1 MHMNNKIK
9 PFIALFTLAIASAV
23 AVAGVLDGFTSQQ
36 QVGALKTALT
46 QSAQSAIGKLGVA
59 DGFLGNKEVKIPL
72 PGKLQKAMPILKMLK
87 LDNRADE
94 LVVAMNRAAEAAV
107 PEARILLTD
116 SVKNMSVT
124 DAVGILTGGPDSATQ
139 YFRRTT
145 SEKLAAK
152 FRPIVTK
159 STEKVGAA
167 KQYNQLAGQLAQY
180 GILKG
185 DDTSVEGYVT
195 SKALDGLFTMM
206 AKEEANIRANPL
218 GQASSLVKKIFG
230 ALGH

>member
-1 MHMNNKIK
+1 MNKKIK
-9 PFIALFTLAIASAV
+9 PTIALIALAIASAA
-23 AVAGVLDGFTSQQ
+23 AVAGVLDNFTSQQ
-36 QVGALKTALT
+36 QVGALKSALT
-46 QSAQSAIGKLGVA
+46 QSAQSAIGKLGVV

-116 SVKNMSVT
+116 SVKNMSIT
-124 DAVGILTGGPDSATQ
+124 DAVGILTGGADSATQ
-139 YFRRTT
+139 YFRRTA

-185 DDTSVEGYVT
+185 DDASVEGYVT

>member
-1 MHMNNKIK
+1 MNNKIK

-124 DAVGILTGGPDSATQ
+124 DAVGILSGGPDSATQ
-139 YFRRTT
+139 YFRRTA